1 MSSSISFTN
10 VAQISHVFDMFDMY
24 YQGNGTMSFIVCQ
37 EDDHIVQL
45 YIMTNSK
52 IPASKEEFASPFAI
66 VG

>member
-1 MSSSISFTN
+1 MF
-10 VAQISHVFDMFDMY
+10 SHVFDMFDMY

-45 YIMTNSK
+45 DIMTNSK
-52 IPASKEEFASPFAI
+52 IPASKEEFASPSAI